1 MRARGSFRFEWPTVA
16 FVARRAQGEG
26 VLSQKPGGST
36 HTHTQRGSWRVFC
49 RPRAASHEKKKI
61 FDIFHFF
68 PASHLNLR
76 AQIDGCVCIRFVA
89 SSRKKEAVVRDAVKQ
104 EANNKKKK
112 AGDTSINPTGP
123 DRWRVNYRH
132 VVTTRFVA
140 AATHTHTQ

>member
-1 MRARGSFRFEWPTVA
+1 M
-16 FVARRAQGEG
+16 
-26 VLSQKPGGST
+26 
-36 HTHTQRGSWRVFC
+36 
-49 RPRAASHEKKKI
+49 
-61 FDIFHFF
+61 
-68 PASHLNLR
+68 NLR

-140 AATHTHTQ
+140 AATHTHTHSDADDSPIFPAFFFVLLAARRDGCTRCSCDRSVNIDIGMMRGRHRLTWPNG